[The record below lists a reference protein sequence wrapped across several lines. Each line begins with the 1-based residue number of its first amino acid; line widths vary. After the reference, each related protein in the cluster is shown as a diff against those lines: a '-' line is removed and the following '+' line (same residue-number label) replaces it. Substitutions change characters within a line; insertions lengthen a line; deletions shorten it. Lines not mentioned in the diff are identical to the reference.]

1 MELKAINITQK
12 AFDSDDDFFFS
23 CEAFIGP
30 ETMPYVYEVYDFNV
44 ISIKRLSRTF
54 PDHGIMLNKGWL
66 IVKNYNEQEIKDK
79 IISII
84 GKCTGKSDEDT
95 YKNLCSYFRIQ
106 KSL

>member
-1 MELKAINITQK
+1 MQ
-12 AFDSDDDFFFS
+12 
-23 CEAFIGP
+23 
-30 ETMPYVYEVYDFNV
+30 YVYEVYDFNL
-44 ISIKRLSRTF
+44 ISIKRLFRTF

-66 IVKNYNEQEIKDK
+66 IAKNYNEQEIKDK

>member
-1 MELKAINITQK
+1 MELKTINITQK
-12 AFDSDDDFFFS
+12 EFDSDDDFFFS

-44 ISIKRLSRTF
+44 ISIRRLSRTF

-84 GKCTGKSDEDT
+84 GKCTGKSDDVT
-95 YKNLCSYFRIQ
+95 IS
-106 KSL
+106 

>member
-1 MELKAINITQK
+1 MELKTINITQK
-12 AFDSDDDFFFS
+12 EFDSDDDFFFS

-30 ETMPYVYEVYDFNV
+30 ETMPYVYELYDFNV

-95 YKNLCSYFRIQ
+95 YKNL
-106 KSL
+106 

>member
-12 AFDSDDDFFFS
+12 EFDSDDDFFFS
-23 CEAFIGP
+23 CEAFIGS
-30 ETMPYVYEVYDFNV
+30 ETMSYVYEVYDFNV
-44 ISIKRLSRTF
+44 ISIKRLFRTF

-66 IVKNYNEQEIKDK
+66 IAKNYNEQEIEDK
-79 IISII
+79 VISII
-84 GKCTGKSDEDT
+84 RKCTGKSDEDT